1 MESERPWNSK
11 TRMKLFPDGCIQQHP
26 HMHLAAHTRGEKCT
40 KSFTKEQWA
49 DSGNGASD
57 PATSAPRCTATPSR
71 SSTSQDLP
79 WLQSR
84 QSSVRSLG
92 IVSPSVA
99 TQDKKLALSLCTQDE
114 ATKRPVSSFNEA
126 SLWAGRKT
134 FTCARPQSLSDLHVA
149 ATSLLDDIGSADMCT
164 GSCFTR
170 LAG

>member
-1 MESERPWNSK
+1 MEQQNENEVVPRRLHP
-11 TRMKLFPDGCIQQHP
+11 TAPIHALGCTHSRREMYEIICEAT
-26 HMHLAAHTRGEKCT
+26 M
-40 KSFTKEQWA
+40 A
-49 DSGNGASD
+49 DSAHGESD
-57 PATSAPRCTATPSR
+57 PATTVPRCTATPSR

-164 GSCFTR
+164 GSCCTR